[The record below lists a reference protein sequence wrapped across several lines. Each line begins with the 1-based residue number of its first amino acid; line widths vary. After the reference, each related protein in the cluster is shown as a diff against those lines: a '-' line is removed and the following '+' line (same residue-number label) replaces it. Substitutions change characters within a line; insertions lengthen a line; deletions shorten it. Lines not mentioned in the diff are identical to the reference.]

1 MSCTSYVGWLL
12 ERSKVERA
20 LITGARAK
28 GRNDDNDARGTLW
41 VKSVVVCLLNVSLYV
56 QAIPQE
62 LIMVFDY
69 QELELILCGVPEID
83 VEDWQG
89 HT

>member
-1 MSCTSYVGWLL
+1 
-12 ERSKVERA
+12 
-20 LITGARAK
+20 
-28 GRNDDNDARGTLW
+28 
-41 VKSVVVCLLNVSLYV
+41 LLNVSLYV